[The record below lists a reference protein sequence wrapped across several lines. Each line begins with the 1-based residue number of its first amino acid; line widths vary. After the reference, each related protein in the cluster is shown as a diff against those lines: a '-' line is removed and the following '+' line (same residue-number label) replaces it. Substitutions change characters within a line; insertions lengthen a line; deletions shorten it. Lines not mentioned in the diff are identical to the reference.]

1 LLLIWS
7 KASRAIMLLDI
18 NADEPVFTEF
28 NLGRGDLLKEAFY
41 SVEDRQITQVNTD
54 GSFYV
59 YDVSSKKR
67 IMEGRYVDDEVIAWT
82 PDLRFDAS
90 PEGANYVNLRFPG
103 QSGQYA
109 FQQFASKVKRPGL
122 VREVLERRYTPS
134 TQVLSLPPRLSGD
147 VSVSNG
153 RIAGKV
159 AQVGAA
165 QLRIY
170 QDGLLTDTVPVS
182 PGQSEIGIDVAHA
195 PGSRWVSLVAYGG
208 DGVASLPIGRDIVG
222 KATATPTVHALT
234 VGIDRYDGGGLKSLS
249 YGKRD
254 AATLL
259 DAIKAQDGKSLRVG
273 VTATL
278 ADDAATPDAI
288 LERARTMISTARKGD
303 TVVFSFAG
311 HGVTG
316 PDGRFYLAT
325 SATDAGSVPTTA
337 LAWDRLAAVLA
348 GTDARV
354 LVFLDACHSGAAG
367 TGLFATNDDAAD
379 AVRDRIP
386 SGLLVFSASK
396 GRQFSEESP
405 VAGGGLFTNA
415 VADVIARDRAAYD
428 LDGNGAIEISEFYV
442 GVKRKVSEQSEGRQV
457 PWLARNE
464 LIGDFAIF

>member
-1 LLLIWS
+1 MDS
-7 KASRAIMLLDI
+7 K
-18 NADEPVFTEF
+18 T
-28 NLGRGDLLKEAFY
+28 
-41 SVEDRQITQVNTD
+41 
-54 GSFYV
+54 
-59 YDVSSKKR
+59 R

-109 FQQFASKVKRPGL
+109 FQQFASKVRRPGL

-134 TQVLSLPPRLSGD
+134 AQILSLPPRLSGD
-147 VSVSNG
+147 VLISNG
-153 RIAGKV
+153 RVTGKV

-170 QDGLLTDTVPVS
+170 QDGLLSDTVPVS
-182 PGQSEIGIDVAHA
+182 PGQSEISIDIAHA
-195 PGSRWVSLVAYGG
+195 PGARWVSLVAYDA
-208 DGVASLPIGRDIVG
+208 DGVASLPVGRDVVG
-222 KATATPTVHALT
+222 KVAAMPTIHALT
-234 VGIDRYDGGGLKSLS
+234 VGIDRYDGDGLKPLS

-259 DAIKAQDGKSLRVG
+259 DAIKAQDGKSLVVG

-325 SATDAGSVPTTA
+325 SATDAASIATTA
-337 LAWDRLAAVLA
+337 LAWDSLAAVLA

-367 TGLFATNDDAAD
+367 TGLFATNDDAVG
-379 AVRDRIP
+379 AVREGIP

-428 LDGNGAIEISEFYV
+428 LDDNGAIEISEFYV